1 MTVKI
6 GTTTIN
12 VTECYA
18 YRYQNGKLVL
28 KITLPKTEIGHDDL
42 YDLVKNN
49 TGDVLLT
56 NDDQSTETFSGYS
69 YTLTILT
76 NDTEY
81 QVEVECISETER
93 KVGNLQTDLNT
104 AEGTII
110 SLQTLIAQQT
120 AIVEAQAELLAAR
133 SREID
138 DNLITLLDM
147 IAMLGI

>member
-56 NDDQSTETFSGYS
+56 NDDQSSEVFSGYS

-120 AIVEAQAELLAAR
+120 AIVEAQAELLADQ

>member
-120 AIVEAQAELLAAR
+120 AIVEAQAELLAAQ

>member
-56 NDDQSTETFSGYS
+56 NDDQSSEVFSGYS

>member
-120 AIVEAQAELLAAR
+120 AIVEAQAELLADQ

>member
-6 GTTTIN
+6 GTTTLN

-18 YRYQNGKLVL
+18 FRYQNGKLVL
-28 KITLPKTEIGHDDL
+28 KITLPKTEIDHDDL
-42 YDLVKNN
+42 FDLVKNN
-49 TGDVLLT
+49 EDDIILT
-56 NDDQSTETFSGYS
+56 NDDQSTEVFSGYS

-104 AEGTII
+104 AEETIV

-120 AIVEAQAELLAAR
+120 AIVEAQAELLATQ

>member
-1 MTVKI
+1 MTIKI
-6 GTTTIN
+6 GTTTLN

-120 AIVEAQAELLAAR
+120 AIVEAQAELLAAQ